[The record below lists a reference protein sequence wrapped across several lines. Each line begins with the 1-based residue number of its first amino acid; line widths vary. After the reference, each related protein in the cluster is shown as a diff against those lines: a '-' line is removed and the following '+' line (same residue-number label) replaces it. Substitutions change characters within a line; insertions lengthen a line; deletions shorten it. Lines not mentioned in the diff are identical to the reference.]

1 MVAAGGV
8 KSWLALI
15 LRGCLAIAWT
25 ALLCLLLLQ
34 PEADPLLDLGI
45 PDGENTLARE
55 LAFAAVHVI
64 AFAMT
69 CALWAWAL
77 AARFCLQGSIVV
89 AVCISLALGV
99 FTEVAQ
105 GFTLDRHASWLD
117 LGANIAGTLIAARLI
132 SNRRIVGATNLVA
145 RSQSV
150 SS

>member
-1 MVAAGGV
+1 M

-15 LRGCLAIAWT
+15 LRGSLAIAWT

-45 PDGENTLARE
+45 PDGENTLTRE
-55 LAFAAVHVI
+55 LAFAAVHVA

-77 AARFCLQGSIVV
+77 VARFDMRGSVV
-89 AVCISLALGV
+89 AAVCISLALGI

-117 LGANIAGTLIAARLI
+117 LGANIAGTLVAARLI
-132 SNRRIVGATNLVA
+132 SNRLAVGATNLVA
-145 RSQSV
+145 RYSAR
-150 SS
+150 